1 MNKLVE
7 YNIGYKMIDI
17 LLTQPCSFSQL
28 GNRDSQEDSFCPAV
42 SDEQTSFFVVC
53 DGVGGREH
61 GEVASQLVCQ
71 TIEGLLADGDCS
83 TLTAEDVLSLVE
95 ESYTTLYNNRAI
107 NSNMATTLALMV
119 KTDSGMLLAHLG
131 DTRIYQVRKDKGV
144 IFCTKDH
151 SLVHDLLD
159 SGQITPE
166 KAKNHPQRHVIT
178 KCIFVTG
185 NREDYQIPSITLIR
199 DILPHDIFML
209 CTDGVYTKL
218 GDKTISEILS
228 ADGALKDKVRE
239 MATLC
244 RNSCDNNTA
253 YLVEIADVK
262 GEEQGKN
269 NVMYEIKSTKKSI
282 CCKILDFVRKTIGFV
297 RET

>member
-1 MNKLVE
+1 
-7 YNIGYKMIDI
+7 
-17 LLTQPCSFSQL
+17 
-28 GNRDSQEDSFCPAV
+28 
-42 SDEQTSFFVVC
+42 
-53 DGVGGREH
+53 
-61 GEVASQLVCQ
+61 
-71 TIEGLLADGDCS
+71 
-83 TLTAEDVLSLVE
+83 
-95 ESYTTLYNNRAI
+95 
-107 NSNMATTLALMV
+107 MATTLALMV

-151 SLVHDLLD
+151 SLVNDLLD

-218 GDKTISEILS
+218 GDENISEILS
-228 ADGALKDKVRE
+228 ADGALKDKARE
-239 MATLC
+239 MAALC
-244 RNSCDNNTA
+244 RNSNDNNTA
-253 YLVEIADVK
+253 YLVEIVDVK

-282 CCKILDFVRKTIGFV
+282 CCKILDFVRKTIDFV

>member
-1 MNKLVE
+1 
-7 YNIGYKMIDI
+7 MIDI

-42 SDEQTSFFVVC
+42 SNEQTSFFVVC

-71 TIEGLLADGDCS
+71 TMERLLADGDCS

-95 ESYTTLYNNRAI
+95 ESYHTLYNNRAI
-107 NSNMATTLALMV
+107 STSMATTLAMMV

-151 SLVHDLLD
+151 SLVNDLLD
-159 SGQITPE
+159 SGQLTPA
-166 KAKNHPQRHVIT
+166 KAKNHPQSHVIT

-185 NREDYQIPSITLIR
+185 DKADYQIPSITLIR
-199 DILPHDIFML
+199 DILPYDIFML

-218 GDKTISEILS
+218 GDDAISEILS
-228 ADGALKDKVRE
+228 ADGVLEEKARE

-244 RNSCDNNTA
+244 RNSSDNNTA

-262 GEEQGKN
+262 GDRLQEN
-269 NVMYEIKSTKKSI
+269 NVEYEFQTARKTMCRKF
-282 CCKILDFVRKTIGFV
+282 LDFVRKTIDFV